1 MLKVSLGLCTED
13 SRLRILIRIICEIIL
28 ATDLV
33 RKGMLS
39 PLPGKVRKV
48 EYAIQYVKADGFLKH
63 FSEIQVEHGEKGHYL
78 TAKFNG
84 ELIRERISDLDHE
97 QHASGTISDSDLIH
111 KYMAYLSV
119 D

>member
-1 MLKVSLGLCTED
+1 
-13 SRLRILIRIICEIIL
+13 
-28 ATDLV
+28 
-33 RKGMLS
+33 MLS

-97 QHASGTISDSDLIH
+97 QHESGTISDSDLIH